1 MNNITYIINSI
12 LLHIHDGTKRQNI
25 YMYIKFSPITIKRKD
40 NVCVLFI
47 TNHHI
52 IVSSMHTNSQLKS
65 QKSIYKEI
73 TISFYKYI
81 VYTSLRDYTSNA
93 THTHLIVQNDTV
105 DADQNG
111 AKPII

>member
-1 MNNITYIINSI
+1 
-12 LLHIHDGTKRQNI
+12 
-25 YMYIKFSPITIKRKD
+25 MYIKFSPITIKRKD